1 MHLTVKKS
9 IIISFSVIVL
19 ILILLSFTA
28 IAGSRDTGVI
38 IKEVDEATL
47 PYALNFLELEKE
59 VLSIQQWLSIISAS
73 RAAFGLDEGF
83 MEADSAYKNA
93 ISILDGL
100 YKSHE
105 NMPERQ
111 SEIEKLKTDLNDYY
125 KEGRLTAQTYI
136 NGGPDAGNPM
146 MEKLN
151 PKSVKLRRTL
161 KKMTEGHLE
170 DLNTGLELI
179 KESGRRLT
187 FAAWLAGIIAVFIG
201 IGIGIGFSR
210 RINRGIEV
218 IQNFSDN
225 LKNGILNEKLTIR
238 QNDEFRTLTR
248 DFNSSFFEL
257 RELIQKTGKAI
268 EKSLNIN
275 DHLADSSTA
284 VSTSVEEMDSNMRRM
299 IGQLENQDRVITDS
313 VSLINQIT
321 INIASLTDQIE
332 DQSSAVT
339 ESSASVEEM
348 AASIKSVSKISQ
360 ERSSQIKLLLELL
373 GSSGRNLESTDEVIN
388 QVFKLSGDLLDIT
401 DVINNI
407 ASQTNLLAMNAA
419 IEAAHAGEAGRGF
432 AVVAE
437 EIRKLAEDTSI
448 NSGRIN
454 DSLNQISSIVQS
466 ARSSS
471 QENQESFR
479 KVEIEVGG
487 FTESFQQINSTMAEL
502 SIGTKEII
510 DAVTTLSDITSGIQ
524 SASNDI
530 NTGTRN
536 VNDSM
541 MNVKDLSGSVLN
553 GIKTMNNGLDG
564 INKSM
569 ESLMSVSKE
578 SRESTLTI
586 HDALDHFKV

>member
-1 MHLTVKKS
+1 
-9 IIISFSVIVL
+9 
-19 ILILLSFTA
+19 
-28 IAGSRDTGVI
+28 
-38 IKEVDEATL
+38 
-47 PYALNFLELEKE
+47 
-59 VLSIQQWLSIISAS
+59 
-73 RAAFGLDEGF
+73 
-83 MEADSAYKNA
+83 MEADSTYKNA
-93 ISILDGL
+93 IAIPYRL

-248 DFNSSFFEL
+248 DFNLSFFEL

-284 VSTSVEEMDSNMRRM
+284 VSTSVDEMDSNMRRM
-299 IGQLENQDRVITDS
+299 IGQLENQNGVITDS
-313 VSLINQIT
+313 VRLINQIT